1 MVAVPPNARQ
11 RRARGA
17 TIAPAS
23 AQEGTVDANWKKQ
36 QVAWA
41 AVELVRP
48 ILRPDTIIGVG
59 TGSTAN
65 CFIDG
70 LMPHASQFRAA
81 VASSEATAKRLSA
94 GGITLMEAADAGTL
108 GVYVDGADEADP
120 NFCLIKGA
128 GGALT
133 REKIVAATAERFV
146 CIVDDSKCVDRL
158 GACALPIEVIP
169 MAADHV
175 SRTCRALGGEV
186 ELRAGFVTDNGN
198 LILDVSGLDLSDP
211 RAMESELNDI
221 AGVVSN
227 GLFALRPADVVM
239 VAEDQGVTTRVR

>member
-23 AQEGTVDANWKKQ
+23 AQECTVDANWKKQ

-65 CFIDG
+65 CFIDA

-94 GGITLMEAADAGTL
+94 GGITLM
-108 GVYVDGADEADP
+108 DGADEADP